1 MTDTK
6 FIDTV
11 TGKLHLKLTKT
22 HLTNHGLPAT
32 GDDEAMSMDDFSE
45 NVADIRVPSSETANQ
60 LSKKNGRRFG
70 RLSGIHGLLRT
81 RPRRRCSAG
90 GAGGGDVG

>member
-6 FIDTV
+6 FIDTA
-11 TGKLHLKLTKT
+11 TGKHHLKLAKI

-32 GDDEAMSMDDFSE
+32 GDDEAMSMDDFLE
-45 NVADIRVPSSETANQ
+45 NVADIRVPSSEAASQ
-60 LSKKNGRRFG
+60 LSTRNGRHFG

-81 RPRRRCSAG
+81 RPH
-90 GAGGGDVG
+90 